1 MHLSPSKGRI
11 LSKALMGLLALAP
24 VARLC
29 AQSNYSTPYAFT
41 LIAGAGSPGTV
52 DGTGNAAKFNQP
64 YGIAIDSSG
73 NLYVTDRSDQTV
85 RKVTSGG
92 VVTTIAGTAGLI
104 GTTNATGTAALFN
117 VPTGI
122 AVGSGGDLYVCDTN
136 NDTIRKI
143 TPAGVVSV
151 FAGLAA
157 EGGSLDGAS
166 GVGVLLAP
174 QGVAVDSSGNVY
186 VADTG
191 NNSIRKVTS
200 GGAITTLAGTAGTD
214 TTDFVE
220 GAPST
225 AGSTDGTG
233 AGAEFN
239 QPVGIAVDSSGNLY
253 VADTGNDTI
262 RKVTSGGVVTTIAG
276 SPGQTG
282 TADGTGSAARFKGP
296 TGVAVDSNGNLYVAD
311 AGNSTIRKITP
322 AGVVTTM
329 AGLPANYA
337 VVEGTGSA
345 AIFDVPTGIAVDG
358 NGNVFVTDK
367 LGEVVQKG
375 VVATVVTPPAVPV
388 FTVQPLSVSVAGGP
402 VVLNAAATGATSYQ
416 WYLNGTAISGETNPT
431 TLIDDV
437 SALNEGTYTCV
448 ATNSAGSVTS
458 SAATVGLA
466 VTSDAGHLGNIS
478 ARAEVGVG
486 GDIIFGGFV
495 IGPIGTAGTLPVL
508 IRASGPALVQFNV
521 AGTLPDPQL
530 QLFNSAQTVIDSN
543 QAWGGNTAI
552 SLTAA
557 AVSAFAWPS
566 ASSHDSALDLSL
578 GTGTYTAQV
587 SGESGDPGIGLMEV
601 YDASAAGSFNAQL
614 PHLVNLSARVDVGTG
629 AATPEAGF
637 VIQGN
642 SALTVLIRVSGPALI
657 PFGVSGTLADPEVTL
672 QNPSTGAVYAQNAGW
687 GGNGVI
693 EATAASVGAFSWGT
707 VATKDAAILVT
718 LPPGSY
724 TAAVQGISSDTGV
737 VLVEVYEVREA
748 PSIAVPATSLI
759 LENR

>member
-466 VTSDAGHLGNIS
+466 VLRRRPPGQYIRSRRGGRRRRHHLRRVCHRADRDCRHAAGPDPRLRTGPRSVQRGWYAPRSPAAALQLGADGHRLQPSLGRQYRHLADGSRGQRVRLAERLEPRLGARSLPRYGHLHGS
-478 ARAEVGVG
+478 GLWRERRHGHRAHG
-486 GDIIFGGFV
+486 
-495 IGPIGTAGTLPVL
+495 
-508 IRASGPALVQFNV
+508 
-521 AGTLPDPQL
+521 
-530 QLFNSAQTVIDSN
+530 
-543 QAWGGNTAI
+543 
-552 SLTAA
+552 SL
-557 AVSAFAWPS
+557 
-566 ASSHDSALDLSL
+566 
-578 GTGTYTAQV
+578 
-587 SGESGDPGIGLMEV
+587 
-601 YDASAAGSFNAQL
+601 
-614 PHLVNLSARVDVGTG
+614 
-629 AATPEAGF
+629 
-637 VIQGN
+637 
-642 SALTVLIRVSGPALI
+642 
-657 PFGVSGTLADPEVTL
+657 
-672 QNPSTGAVYAQNAGW
+672 
-687 GGNGVI
+687 
-693 EATAASVGAFSWGT
+693 
-707 VATKDAAILVT
+707 
-718 LPPGSY
+718 
-724 TAAVQGISSDTGV
+724 
-737 VLVEVYEVREA
+737 
-748 PSIAVPATSLI
+748 
-759 LENR
+759 